1 MMLIKQLAECYIQFN
16 TYLFPVG
23 SNTIR
28 WSRAP
33 IVCSFL
39 SKCPNSLACASKS
52 DQDDEGLGSMF
63 GVQLKGDEM
72 SNLKSLE
79 EAVIIPGRGTSDGAS
94 HQAGVKW
101 HDVWGAMH

>member
-1 MMLIKQLAECYIQFN
+1 
-16 TYLFPVG
+16 
-23 SNTIR
+23 
-28 WSRAP
+28 
-33 IVCSFL
+33 
-39 SKCPNSLACASKS
+39 
-52 DQDDEGLGSMF
+52 MF